1 MRRPPTAAGTRLSRI
16 GRGTLAAIAVV
27 ISAFWVSICAA
38 APEFIWQGLRLALG
52 HLNRTELLAAL
63 LVGLVLAF
71 FVEPVMER
79 IRHLLSRPPQRQ
91 HVEFRAHGALFTAGL
106 SLVFALTSI
115 CLHEAMTAFAS
126 GRGSELSGA
135 EAGLA
140 AGIELTTSWAIVPF
154 AITIAWLTVRPR
166 WLAVPTGAVAAAAPC
181 LTGWLFDWPL
191 ESVIATTIPCLIILG
206 LGYRHTLRTP
216 SHRVLMRCARSVALV
231 GTGWLVVAAVFDAT
245 TPLLNLGHVAL
256 YDAPS
261 FWMDLRFYI
270 GWTVGLALAPSP
282 YRQTG
287 AAAAG

>member
-1 MRRPPTAAGTRLSRI
+1 MRRSV
-16 GRGTLAAIAVV
+16 GRATLAGVAVV
-27 ISAFWVSICAA
+27 LCAFWVSICAA
-38 APEFIWQGLRLALG
+38 APEFIWQGLHLALG
-52 HLNRTELLAAL
+52 HLTRTDLLAAL

-79 IRHLLSRPPQRQ
+79 IRHLLSRQSHRQ
-91 HVEFRAHGALFTAGL
+91 HVAFRAHDALFTTGL
-106 SLVFALTSI
+106 SLAFALTSI

-154 AITIAWLTVRPR
+154 TITVAWLTVRPR
-166 WLAVPTGAVAAAAPC
+166 WLAVPTGAAAAAASC
-181 LTGWLFDWPL
+181 LTGWLFDWPM
-191 ESVIATTIPCLIILG
+191 ESVIATTIPCLIILA
-206 LGYRHTLRTP
+206 LGYRRGLRAP
-216 SHRVLMRCARSVALV
+216 SHRVLARCARSVALV
-231 GTGWLVVAAVFDAT
+231 GTIWLLVAAVFDVV
-245 TPLLNLGHVAL
+245 TPLLHLGHVEL

-282 YRQTG
+282 DRQPG
-287 AAAAG
+287 SAAVRSD

>member
-1 MRRPPTAAGTRLSRI
+1 MRRSVGRAA
-16 GRGTLAAIAVV
+16 LAGVAVV
-27 ISAFWVSICAA
+27 LCAFWVSICAA
-38 APEFIWQGLRLALG
+38 APEFIWQGLHLALG
-52 HLNRTELLAAL
+52 HLTRTDLLAAL

-79 IRHLLSRPPQRQ
+79 IRHLLSRQSHRQ
-91 HVEFRAHGALFTAGL
+91 HVAFRAHDALFTTGL
-106 SLVFALTSI
+106 SLAFALTSV

-154 AITIAWLTVRPR
+154 AITVAWLTVRPR
-166 WLAVPTGAVAAAAPC
+166 WLAVPTGAAAAASC

-191 ESVIATTIPCLIILG
+191 ESVIATTIPCLIILA
-206 LGYRHTLRTP
+206 LGYRRVLRTP
-216 SHRVLMRCARSVALV
+216 SHRVLVRCARSVALV
-231 GTGWLVVAAVFDAT
+231 GTSWLVFAAVFDAVA
-245 TPLLNLGHVAL
+245 PLLHLGHVEL

-261 FWMDLRFYI
+261 FWMDVRFYV

-282 YRQTG
+282 YRQVVRSD
-287 AAAAG
+287 